1 MKPAP
6 GRYRLTGS
14 QPPTPP
20 TFCVVE
26 ITEDGMVTPFGYLPW
41 VDEPP
46 TPGAFISGSQ
56 TVTFTTATDYVSHNG
71 TGWSSGTYQRV

>member
-1 MKPAP
+1 
-6 GRYRLTGS
+6 
-14 QPPTPP
+14 
-20 TFCVVE
+20 VVE

-71 TGWSSGTYQRV
+71 TSWYGGTYQRV